1 MIGIRLPLTL
11 RVLLLA
17 HLVGTVGVS
26 RGEIPLS
33 DRSTLIFASVE
44 AGREV
49 LTDRDDFVERMSPF
63 DRASRLKVAGEVS
76 EQRYLEFVGQ
86 HVLEWSDAERERI
99 RETLRDVRKDLDG
112 LAIPFPPTV
121 LLVKTTGA
129 EEGGA
134 AYTRANAI
142 VLPRKLAEGPQERLK
157 KLFFHELFHVLSRA
171 NSQWRH
177 ELYRVIGFEECE
189 EPQLPPAVAARK
201 ITNPDAPRNDHRI
214 RLVWKGQRRWMVP
227 ILVSRAASYDPQ
239 GGEEFFRYLQFR
251 FLVLPESGSKGTPVE
266 VDSPQLLE
274 VGEVSG
280 FYEQVGENTSYIIH
294 PEEILA
300 DNFALLMMREQEF
313 KSPQIA
319 QRIGALLRDAKGAGT
334 REE

>member
-1 MIGIRLPLTL
+1 MIAIRLPLTL

-17 HLVGTVGVS
+17 NLVCSVGVS
-26 RGEIPLS
+26 RAEIPLN
-33 DRSTLIFASVE
+33 DRSNLVFASVE

-63 DRASRLKVAGEVS
+63 DRAARMKVAGEVS

-86 HVLEWSDAERERI
+86 HVLEWSEAERERI
-99 RETLRDVRKDLDG
+99 RETLRDVRKDLNG

-142 VLPRKLAEGPQERLK
+142 VLPRRLVKGPQERLK

-171 NSQWRH
+171 NPQRRH

-189 EPQLPPAVAARK
+189 EPNLPPALAARK

-227 ILVSRAASYDPQ
+227 ILVSRAASYDPK
-239 GGEEFFRYLQFR
+239 GGEEFFQYLQLR
-251 FLVLPESGSKGTPVE
+251 FLVLPEGGSKEPPVE
-266 VDSPQLLE
+266 ADAPVLLE
-274 VGEVSG
+274 GDEVSG
-280 FYEQVGENTSYIIH
+280 FYEQVGENTDYIIH

-300 DNFALLMMREQEF
+300 DNFSLLMMREQEL

-319 QRIGALLRDAKGAGT
+319 QRIGALLRDAQGAPPAK
-334 REE
+334 E

>member
-99 RETLRDVRKDLDG
+99 RETLREVRKDLDG

-121 LLVKTTGA
+121 LLVKTSGA

-142 VLPRKLAEGPQERLK
+142 VLPRRLVEGPQERLE

-171 NSQWRH
+171 NPQWRH

-189 EPQLPPAVAARK
+189 EPNLPPALAARK

-214 RLVWKGQRRWMVP
+214 RLVWKDQRRWMVP
-227 ILVSRAASYDPQ
+227 ILLSRAASYDPQ

-251 FLVLPESGSKGTPVE
+251 FLVLPDGGSKVTPVE
-266 VDSPQLLE
+266 VDSPVLLE
-274 VGEVSG
+274 AGEVSG
-280 FYEQVGENTSYIIH
+280 FYEQVGENTGYIIH

-300 DNFALLMMREQEF
+300 DNFALLMMREQEL
-313 KSPQIA
+313 KSPQIT
-319 QRIGALLRDAKGAGT
+319 QRIGALLRDPTGAGPAK
-334 REE
+334 E

>member
-1 MIGIRLPLTL
+1 MIAIRLPLTL

-17 HLVGTVGVS
+17 QFVGTAGVS
-26 RGEIPLS
+26 RAEIPLN
-33 DRSTLIFASVE
+33 DRSNLVFASVE

-63 DRASRLKVAGEVS
+63 DRASRMKVAGEVS

-86 HVLEWSDAERERI
+86 HVLEWSEAERERI

-142 VLPRKLAEGPQERLK
+142 VLPRRLVKGPQQQLK

-171 NSQWRH
+171 NPQRRH

-189 EPQLPPAVAARK
+189 EPNLPPALAARK

-227 ILVSRAASYDPQ
+227 ILVSRAASYDPK
-239 GGEEFFRYLQFR
+239 GGEEFFQYLQFR
-251 FLVLPESGSKGTPVE
+251 FLVLPEGGSKEPPVE
-266 VDSPQLLE
+266 ADAPVLLE
-274 VGEVSG
+274 GDEVSG
-280 FYEQVGENTSYIIH
+280 FYEQVGENTDYIIH

-300 DNFALLMMREQEF
+300 DNFSLLMMREQEL

-319 QRIGALLRDAKGAGT
+319 QRIGALLRDAQGAPPAK
-334 REE
+334 E